1 MSNISLKNLSIAVV
15 VASLASNLAFAN
27 NEIKTVIPKVEKPTS
42 SFSQLVA
49 NYDADKSNTLSADEL
64 SENDTITSIF
74 AKIDVNLDKQ
84 ISEREFNDYFSHF

>member
-42 SFSQLVA
+42 SFSQLIA

-64 SENDTITSIF
+64 SKNDTITSIF